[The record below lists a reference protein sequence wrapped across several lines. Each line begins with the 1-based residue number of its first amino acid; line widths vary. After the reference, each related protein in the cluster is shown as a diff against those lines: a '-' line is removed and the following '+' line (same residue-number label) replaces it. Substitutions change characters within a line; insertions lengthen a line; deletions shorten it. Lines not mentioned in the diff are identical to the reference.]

1 MESKAVFG
9 GGQGKAG
16 EGDNKLNIDSIIAR
30 LLEGELAK
38 DSQSFSL
45 LISSLSW
52 SSSMCHPAYRRGL
65 MKLSFSSV
73 KFP

>member
-30 LLEGELAK
+30 LLEGEK
-38 DSQSFSL
+38 DKNVQSL
-45 LISSLSW
+45 HPHLVLILSSCW
-52 SSSMCHPAYRRGL
+52 CHSAFQHCL
-65 MKLSFSSV
+65 NEIIF
-73 KFP
+73 

>member
-30 LLEGELAK
+30 LLEGEKDKDVQSLHPHLILILVIILVSRCLSALA
-38 DSQSFSL
+38 
-45 LISSLSW
+45 
-52 SSSMCHPAYRRGL
+52 
-65 MKLSFSSV
+65 
-73 KFP
+73 

>member
-30 LLEGELAK
+30 LLEGEQAK
-38 DSQSFSL
+38 DYQSSHPRIILILVVILVSSCL
-45 LISSLSW
+45 LAL
-52 SSSMCHPAYRRGL
+52 AL
-65 MKLSFSSV
+65 
-73 KFP
+73 

>member
-30 LLEGELAK
+30 LLEGEQAK
-38 DSQSFSL
+38 DYQSSHPCIILILVVILVSSCL
-45 LISSLSW
+45 LAL
-52 SSSMCHPAYRRGL
+52 AL
-65 MKLSFSSV
+65 
-73 KFP
+73 